1 MCFSVS
7 LRCLLCKKKREK
19 VLSSCDLFLSLHRL
33 SKTANYQQT
42 VWYENRP
49 TKQSIRQ
56 GSAKEENL

>member
-1 MCFSVS
+1 MFIVQ
-7 LRCLLCKKKREK
+7 KKREK